1 MSPSSHLEQTGLPR
15 FCRVQQCSRYVQQFS
30 RYRLQAINTFAP
42 GMQIF
47 REHIF
52 RSAAIAGGN
61 VGNNTEVIGSK
72 WPIQPNILYAD
83 RMTIEAILAEIDSE
97 IARLTEAR
105 RLLGTADSARST
117 SSKRSPK
124 KSAGKARKTRVLSA
138 DARKRIADAQ
148 KRRWAAQKSKSKKD
162 A

>member
-1 MSPSSHLEQTGLPR
+1 MFQIRTAI
-15 FCRVQQCSRYVQQFS
+15 
-30 RYRLQAINTFAP
+30 LQI
-42 GMQIF
+42 
-47 REHIF
+47 
-52 RSAAIAGGN
+52 SIAGNQYVRSRDADIQGAYIQIRGN
-61 VGNNTEVIGSK
+61 CGWQCRNNTEVIGSK

-117 SSKRSPK
+117 SSKRGPK

>member
-1 MSPSSHLEQTGLPR
+1 MANWG
-15 FCRVQQCSRYVQQFS
+15 
-30 RYRLQAINTFAP
+30 
-42 GMQIF
+42 
-47 REHIF
+47 
-52 RSAAIAGGN
+52 
-61 VGNNTEVIGSK
+61 
-72 WPIQPNILYAD
+72 NILYAD

-105 RLLGTADSARST
+105 RLLGTAGST
-117 SSKRSPK
+117 KSVSSKRSAK

-138 DARKRIADAQ
+138 EARKRIADAQ